1 MNPTMKTLL
10 GDWEEV
16 YAILPLKKDTWMEDL
31 PLFHEDTTYYQTF
44 GNCPE
49 GGYFVKGKSVW
60 RVSRSLYQP
69 FRVEKLKNKVFE
81 FQAADEM
88 KGKVARC
95 RLVEVYSL
103 SETRTIVDEHIL
115 WGNTIEMVKA
125 LRDGLSSRVD
135 ASYKDLCLGIILDH
149 LCVLDKHLDLLPPDS
164 CAGFKTILHDL
175 KAANDDGEESE
186 DSEMSDSEEEEVA
199 VNREGEVFL
208 VKDKSFVR
216 AKALR
221 TEDGDLIKYIPEQDD
236 PLFAESQWKAY
247 MSEHTSWT
255 LDEAHTIYVRP
266 GAGGKKWSKAEAKVF
281 EMIQKLSQRGENPY
295 VFRLMPTKA

>member
-16 YAILPLKKDTWMEDL
+16 YGVTPLKKDTWMEDL

-44 GNCPE
+44 GKSPE
-49 GGYFVKGKSVW
+49 GGYFVKGDSVW
-60 RVSRSLYQP
+60 RVTRSLYQP

-81 FQAADEM
+81 FQSEDWKA
-88 KGKVARC
+88 GKTARC

-135 ASYKDLCLGIILDH
+135 ASYKDLCLGIVLDH

-164 CAGFKTILHDL
+164 CQGFKAILHDL

-186 DSEMSDSEEEEVA
+186 DSGMSEDEEEE
-199 VNREGEVFL
+199 
-208 VKDKSFVR
+208 
-216 AKALR
+216 
-221 TEDGDLIKYIPEQDD
+221 DD
-236 PLFAESQWKAY
+236 SLFAESQWKAY

-281 EMIQKLSQRGENPY
+281 AKIQELSQRGENPY
-295 VFRLMPTKA
+295 VFRLMPTKKETVTVVCCERTVKKSKTILTSDNTLICEDCWT